1 MSAALRES
9 VRYHVTHE
17 TEYVYGAEVTHAH
30 QLLHLSPRAR
40 DCQTCDSHAIVIA
53 PEPSRHSVAT
63 DAFGNPILRAELDK
77 PHRQLT
83 VTATM
88 SVEVQTPPVI
98 DARASLPW
106 HKVRDQFSYAARPRS
121 PQEIE
126 ASVYRMES
134 PHVKLKR
141 SIVEFSRDCFPR
153 NEPLLACADALL
165 AKLHRELKYAP
176 TETHIHTSVTELLET
191 RRGVCQDFAHLMIA
205 CFRAH
210 GLAARYVSGYLRTV
224 AAPGKEK
231 LVGADASHAWV
242 SVYAPPFG
250 WVDLDPTNGVRVGT
264 DHITLAWGRDFSDV
278 SPLRGVIVGGGS
290 HQLKVRVTVSEENVP
305 SPQPSLTAPGVTL
318 PPASMQ
324 SSPATGKGG

>member
-1 MSAALRES
+1 MSAVLAKS
-9 VRYHVTHE
+9 VRYRVTHE
-17 TEYVYGAEVTHAH
+17 TEYKYGAEVTHAH
-30 QLLHLSPRAR
+30 QLLHLTPRLLSL
-40 DCQTCDSHAIVIA
+40 QTCDSHGIKIT
-53 PEPSRHSVAT
+53 PEPTQQSDAS
-63 DAFGNPILRAELDK
+63 DAFGNPVLRAELAK
-77 PHRQLT
+77 PHRLLN

-88 SVEVQTPPVI
+88 SVEVRAPETV
-98 DARASLPW
+98 DARASMSW
-106 HKVRDQFSYAARPRS
+106 QKVRDQFSYAARPRS

-126 ASVYRMES
+126 ASVFRMES
-134 PHVKLKR
+134 PHVRLKR
-141 SIVEFSRDCFPR
+141 SIVEFSRECFPR
-153 NEPLLACADALL
+153 NEPLLVCADALL

-176 TETHIHTSVTELLET
+176 SETHIHTSVTELLET

-278 SPLRGVIVGGGS
+278 SPLRGVIVGGGT
-290 HQLKVRVTVSEENVP
+290 HQLAVRVTVEE
-305 SPQPSLTAPGVTL
+305 Q
-318 PPASMQ
+318 PASN
-324 SSPATGKGG
+324 